1 MHFLFTENIFQ
12 KGVDRVFQNAIIIV
26 STDHGA
32 RKKKP
37 HMKQIEVMKATPNNL
52 GTFEMLM
59 LLGHTLHEKNGK
71 DYNVIVDFKS
81 DYVVLVENV
90 K

>member
-1 MHFLFTENIFQ
+1 
-12 KGVDRVFQNAIIIV
+12 
-26 STDHGA
+26 
-32 RKKKP
+32 
-37 HMKQIEVMKATPNNL
+37 MKQNQTEIMRATPNTLATFNL
-52 GTFEMLM
+52 LM

-81 DYVVLVENV
+81 DYVVLVENN

>member
-1 MHFLFTENIFQ
+1 
-12 KGVDRVFQNAIIIV
+12 
-26 STDHGA
+26 
-32 RKKKP
+32 
-37 HMKQIEVMKATPNNL
+37 MKQIEIMKATPNTL
-52 GTFEMLM
+52 GTFNMLM

>member
-1 MHFLFTENIFQ
+1 MDRKEKQ
-12 KGVDRVFQNAIIIV
+12 K
-26 STDHGA
+26 
-32 RKKKP
+32 
-37 HMKQIEVMKATPNNL
+37 MKQIEIMKATPNTL
-52 GTFEMLM
+52 GTFDMLM